1 VPIQIFLE
9 KRPDLWLD
17 LGAAAAWIAA
27 IYVVAR
33 WGLARGIARYEA
45 VGN

>member
-1 VPIQIFLE
+1 M
-9 KRPDLWLD
+9 D
-17 LGAAAAWIAA
+17 LGTAALWIAT